1 MNTLSH
7 LISGFGTA
15 LTPQNLMYA
24 AIGSLVGTLVGVLPG
39 LGTSPAIAILLPLT
53 FHLPA
58 VGAII
63 MLAAIFY
70 GSQYG
75 GTITTVLI
83 NLPGEAASVVTLAD
97 GHAMALKGRAGV
109 ALTMAAIGAFIG
121 GTLSCIGLVAVA
133 APVANA
139 ALHFGPPEY
148 VAIFALGLSLILV
161 FAGRSLTKALI
172 MAAFGMLL
180 ATVGLDPISG
190 VQRFTFGLP
199 QLFDGVDI
207 IPVLMGLFGVS
218 EILLSVEKTVKDNFR
233 ATMSSRVPSRQ
244 DIRDAAPAIGRA
256 SVVGFLLGLL
266 PGINSTISAFTAYGV
281 EKRAAKH
288 PEKLGTGM
296 IQGVVAPETADNAH
310 AVAAFIPLFTL
321 GIPGSPSVAILIS
334 AFTING
340 LDPGP
345 QLFTQ
350 HPEIVWP
357 IIASMYVG
365 NLMLLVIN
373 MPLISIW
380 TKILKIPY
388 PILIGFI
395 FAFTVVGSYSVNGRI
410 FEVWLMLIFGAIGY
424 VLKKLDFP
432 PAPVVLALVIGPE
445 LENSL
450 RQSMTIFHGDPA
462 GFAHHPIVIVLAAA
476 ALVVVAISKAPKLV
490 AVRRT
495 ANITPET
502 TSDAA
507 GEPMTGAGL
516 STGTGQD
523 SSREEEQQ

>member
-1 MNTLSH
+1 M
-7 LISGFGTA
+7 SGFGTA
-15 LTPQNLMYA
+15 LSAQNLMYA
-24 AIGSLVGTLVGVLPG
+24 AIGSLIGTIVGTLPG

-53 FHLPA
+53 FHLPP

-75 GTITTVLI
+75 GTITTVLV

-121 GTLSCIGLVAVA
+121 GTISCIGLVAIA
-133 APVANA
+133 GPVATA
-139 ALHFGPPEY
+139 ALTFGPPEY
-148 VAIFALGLSLILV
+148 VAIFALGLCLIMV

-172 MAAFGMLL
+172 MAAFGLLL
-180 ATVGLDPISG
+180 ASVGLDPISG
-190 VQRFTFGLP
+190 VQRFTFGMP
-199 QLFDGVDI
+199 QLFDGIDI

-218 EILLSVEKTVKDNFR
+218 EILLSVEKSVTNNYR
-233 ATMSSRVPSRQ
+233 AKVSSRIPTKQ

-281 EKRAAKH
+281 EKRVAKR
-288 PEKLGTGM
+288 PEKMGTGM

-321 GIPGSPSVAILIS
+321 GIPGSPAVAILIS

-373 MPLISIW
+373 MPLISLW
-380 TKILKIPY
+380 TKILRIPY
-388 PILIGFI
+388 PILVGFI
-395 FAFTVVGSYSVNGRI
+395 FAFTIVGSYSVNDRM

-424 VLKKLDFP
+424 VLKKLNFP
-432 PAPVVLALVIGPE
+432 PAPVVLAMVIGPE

-462 GFAHHPIVIVLAAA
+462 GFLHHPIFVVMIAA
-476 ALVVVAISKAPKLV
+476 ALVVIALSKGPKLV
-490 AVRRT
+490 RPGKVEKLKPKSESEEAPQL
-495 ANITPET
+495 ITSAG
-502 TSDAA
+502 TSTFA
-507 GEPMTGAGL
+507 
-516 STGTGQD
+516 GQD
-523 SSREEEQQ
+523 SSREEGKQ